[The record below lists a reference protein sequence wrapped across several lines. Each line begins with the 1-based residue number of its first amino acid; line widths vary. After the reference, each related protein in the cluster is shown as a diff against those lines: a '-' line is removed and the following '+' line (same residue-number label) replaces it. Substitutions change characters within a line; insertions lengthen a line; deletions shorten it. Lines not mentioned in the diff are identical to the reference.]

1 MKENVLLEITVI
13 HRKLINRLLTY
24 LGDKQLNLACNV

>member
-13 HRKLINRLLTY
+13 HRKLINHLLTY
-24 LGDKQLNLACNV
+24 VGDKN